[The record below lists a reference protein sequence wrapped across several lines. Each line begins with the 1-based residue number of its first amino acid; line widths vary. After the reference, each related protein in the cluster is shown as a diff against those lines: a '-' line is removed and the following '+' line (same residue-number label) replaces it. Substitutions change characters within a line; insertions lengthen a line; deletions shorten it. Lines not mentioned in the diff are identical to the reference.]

1 MKFIYVDDFHLSHTM
16 ECGQYFRYLKKEGP
30 NKIDTYYIGYK
41 DKLFSVRQEGNK
53 LFFNNA
59 DEKFIKQFFNLSLDY
74 NSIFN
79 ECKQNSFALSARK
92 NLKGLRLIQQDP
104 WECIISYV
112 CSANNNIPKIKGM
125 INSLCKAFGKKLVL
139 DGVEM
144 YSFPEQGTLDNKR
157 TIKNYV
163 FTDVKT
169 KAILEINRH
178 LNSAKL
184 SRLKSQSY
192 SDAYNSLLSFY
203 GIGPKIASCVLLFSL
218 GFYEAVPVDVH
229 MKRVLS
235 EKYNLY
241 GSDESLHSQAISCFG
256 KYGGIIQQY
265 LFYQQRLDGIKKNG
279 V

>member
-1 MKFIYVDDFHLSHTM
+1 MNSIRINDFNLSHTM
-16 ECGQYFRYLKKEGP
+16 ECGQYFRYL
-30 NKIDTYYIGYK
+30 NKNGVYYIGYK
-41 DKLFSVRQEGNK
+41 DKLFSVKQEGNK

-59 DEKFIKQFFNLSLDY
+59 NEKFIKNFFNMDLDY
-74 NSIFN
+74 DSIFN
-79 ECKQNSFALSARK
+79 ECKSNSFAIKAR
-92 NLKGLRLIQQDP
+92 NSLKGLHLISQDP
-104 WECIISYV
+104 WECLVSYI

-125 INSLCKAFGKKLVL
+125 INSLCRTFGRKLVL
-139 DGVEM
+139 NNVEM
-144 YSFPEQGTLDNKR
+144 YSFPEPGALNKKQL
-157 TIKNYV
+157 IKKYV

-169 KAILEINRH
+169 KAIVEINKY

-184 SRLKSQSY
+184 NRLKNRSY
-192 SDAYNSLLSFY
+192 QDAFNELLSFY

-235 EKYNLY
+235 EKYGLH

-265 LFYQQRLDGIKKNG
+265 LFYQQRLEGRKDFDS
-279 V
+279 